1 VRDLAI
7 QPRTSDLVLA
17 THGRGIWIIDDIS
30 PLRQLTSEI
39 LSKDAVFLESKPVQQ
54 RLMASGGWPEGDG
67 NFIGENPPDGA
78 LITYYQKKR
87 HIYGRMKLEVLDDK
101 GQLIDTLPANSRRG
115 ITRVV
120 WSMRLKP
127 PKVPPAAVIA
137 GEATIG
143 PRVVPGAYTIKLT
156 RGSEVYTTQV
166 VLTLDARAKF
176 SVEDRQQEFNAALRV
191 SKLLGDLTF
200 DVDRINGVRQD
211 LAMRAANLSKT
222 DPLSAQLSAL
232 SGKAD
237 EIRKKIV
244 ATKEGG
250 AITGEERIREK
261 ASQLYGAVVS
271 YEGRPADYYI
281 SRIDSLSHERQD
293 VVDEFNA
300 FLAKDVP
307 SANQALK
314 AKKMEIIVP
323 ISREAWEKASLAD
336 GGGMP
341 AAGNILDS
349 HLLSWR

>member
-1 VRDLAI
+1 
-7 QPRTSDLVLA
+7 
-17 THGRGIWIIDDIS
+17 
-30 PLRQLTSEI
+30 
-39 LSKDAVFLESKPVQQ
+39 
-54 RLMASGGWPEGDG
+54 
-67 NFIGENPPDGA
+67 
-78 LITYYQKKR
+78 
-87 HIYGRMKLEVLDDK
+87 
-101 GQLIDTLPANSRRG
+101 
-115 ITRVV
+115 
-120 WSMRLKP
+120 MRLKP

-323 ISREAWEKASLAD
+323 ISREAWDKASLAD